1 MYPATTGAKQRMI
14 ITENYH
20 YRCDH
25 LPRWHLAGRA
35 LVLERADFRLPTT
48 IPYDHQG
55 GWFAP
60 NRSGGHSQPP
70 SLVNLGRWLSPGLS
84 RPL

>member
-35 LVLERADFRLPTT
+35 LALSVQFFDEVVHVYAV
-48 IPYDHQG
+48 YDG
-55 GWFAP
+55 GQ
-60 NRSGGHSQPP
+60 RGG
-70 SLVNLGRWLSPGLS
+70 
-84 RPL
+84 

>member
-25 LPRWHLAGRA
+25 LPRWHLAGRRSF
-35 LVLERADFRLPTT
+35 VLLTFAISDAVERVHTDDECWQR
-48 IPYDHQG
+48 
-55 GWFAP
+55 
-60 NRSGGHSQPP
+60 
-70 SLVNLGRWLSPGLS
+70 
-84 RPL
+84 